1 MSCLLFLWAALLSP
15 ARTSRWEGTQRT
27 QKSTVF
33 PAGEMVTR
41 LLVSFYMQGSVLGA
55 GAALHR
61 LFFLFGPG
69 LGLSSGA
76 ESLACETELGTSTRS
91 STAIKKPPVSVV
103 SGEARRQCSAPG
115 KVLRPRWG
123 HEGRT
128 GASLKVP
135 ELCCRASWTT
145 SSFSSW
151 QREHVE

>member
-15 ARTSRWEGTQRT
+15 ARTPRWERTQRT
-27 QKSTVF
+27 RKSSVF
-33 PAGEMVTR
+33 PAGETG
-41 LLVSFYMQGSVLGA
+41 LLVSFYMQDSVLG
-55 GAALHR
+55 GAAALDR
-61 LFFLFGPG
+61 LLFLFGAG

-76 ESLACETELGTSTRS
+76 DSLACETELGSSTRS
-91 STAIKKPPVSVV
+91 STAMKKPPVSVV

-145 SSFSSW
+145 SSFSS
-151 QREHVE
+151 

>member
-1 MSCLLFLWAALLSP
+1 MIYCRSCPAFYFCGQHFSHQQEHRAGKGRRGLRNPLSFQLEKWLLGYS
-15 ARTSRWEGTQRT
+15 
-27 QKSTVF
+27 F
-33 PAGEMVTR
+33 P
-41 LLVSFYMQGSVLGA
+41 SCYMQGSVLGA

-128 GASLKVP
+128 GASLWRRISKD
-135 ELCCRASWTT
+135 L
-145 SSFSSW
+145 
-151 QREHVE
+151 